1 MHDGAIRRNRE
12 RCYSEGGRA
21 LLGIRRQRGEG
32 PFGYFKQFGGMR
44 RMSGRGLSF
53 VWKKAL
59 MAGAGWNLLILLKN
73 LALQGPSAAL
83 SAVFGTVMA
92 ALWLLQVLTEAS
104 QGLLLAL
111 RNPIA
116 LPHNRQSRAC
126 QNPHLSGGCWGTARS
141 ALRWTPILT
150 CSPRCRKRQRR
161 RLAGFWMQRLRRGSR
176 GSSGSRG
183 DEVLGVPALCAANV
197 VRNVVRRLKWAWPE
211 NPEVALTAR
220 FTLKS
225 GGEGGIRTHAGVATR
240 TVFKTVPL
248 NRSGTSPRRDRR
260 RADGHIVA
268 DFGNTPTRRL
278 RRRAIRVRTMAVRGA
293 KNRAFF
299 RN

>member
-104 QGLLLAL
+104 QGPLLAL

-126 QNPHLSGGCWGTARS
+126 QNPHLSGGC
-141 ALRWTPILT
+141 
-150 CSPRCRKRQRR
+150 
-161 RLAGFWMQRLRRGSR
+161 
-176 GSSGSRG
+176 
-183 DEVLGVPALCAANV
+183 
-197 VRNVVRRLKWAWPE
+197 
-211 NPEVALTAR
+211 
-220 FTLKS
+220 
-225 GGEGGIRTHAGVATR
+225 
-240 TVFKTVPL
+240 
-248 NRSGTSPRRDRR
+248 
-260 RADGHIVA
+260 
-268 DFGNTPTRRL
+268 
-278 RRRAIRVRTMAVRGA
+278 
-293 KNRAFF
+293 
-299 RN
+299 